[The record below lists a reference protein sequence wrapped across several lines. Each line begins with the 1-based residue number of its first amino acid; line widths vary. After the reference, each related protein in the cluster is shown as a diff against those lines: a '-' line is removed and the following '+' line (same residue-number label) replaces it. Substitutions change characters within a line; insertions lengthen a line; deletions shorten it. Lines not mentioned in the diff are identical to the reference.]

1 VPDCDI
7 ILRMPSRQ
15 ETARQKIK
23 MLRDMREQCHDGRL
37 SPGSFVP
44 SQREL
49 AERYQLSMPIVARVL
64 GELIDEGVLYTVPR
78 VGTFV
83 GRPRRDDAPIF
94 MLLFSCEPANSQH
107 HAQVRSGFEER
118 ISQLGGRSLLLT
130 QSQLA
135 RDDEPRQQ
143 PLNLPPLDG
152 VFEFDI
158 RGDAAPLLEAHHTLP
173 DARVRFGGCAEDSPF
188 NTVDFDHAGGG
199 RLAVGHLR
207 GFGHKSIAFLGLHAR
222 SDDDV
227 FPWSAAREVGWREMM
242 SAELSDAEVARLS
255 FHPRV
260 VGGIAHDKQ
269 IAAARQAARP
279 LINAA
284 QARRVSAVVAVNS
297 LAAQGLLMALQE
309 SQMPV
314 EHWPALVCFDDF
326 VDSGGYVLSSLRLP
340 WEEIGRVAAELL
352 WERQRNPG
360 GPAQR
365 RLVPM
370 RLISRLSCQPAW
382 SLLPG
387 VAALAGEPSRIG

>member
-1 VPDCDI
+1 
-7 ILRMPSRQ
+7 M
-15 ETARQKIK
+15 
-23 MLRDMREQCHDGRL
+23 MLREMREQCRDGRL
-37 SPGSFVP
+37 APGAFVP

-64 GELIDEGVLYTVPR
+64 SELIEEGVLYTVPR

-94 MLLFSCEPANSQH
+94 MLLLSCEPASSQH
-107 HAQVRSGFEER
+107 HAQVRTGFEER
-118 ISQLGGRSLLLT
+118 ISQLGGRSLLIT

-135 RDDEPRQQ
+135 RNDESRLQ
-143 PLNLPPLDG
+143 PQNLPPLNG

-158 RGDAAPLLEAHHTLP
+158 LGTKAPPFDAHHTP
-173 DARVRFGGCAEDSPF
+173 PGARVRFGECAKDSPF
-188 NTVDFDHAGGG
+188 DTVDFDHAGGG

-207 GFGHKSIAFLGLHAR
+207 GFGHKHIAFLGLH
-222 SDDDV
+222 SGSNDDV
-227 FPWSAAREVGWREMM
+227 FPWSAAREVGWRETM
-242 SAELSDAEVARLS
+242 SDELGDAEVARLS
-255 FHPRV
+255 FHPRI
-260 VGGIAHDKQ
+260 VGGIAHDEQ
-269 IAAARQAARP
+269 IAAARQAAQP

-284 QARRVSAVVAVNS
+284 QARRVSAIVAVNS
-297 LAAQGLLMALQE
+297 LAAQGLLLALQE
-309 SQMPV
+309 SHLSP
-314 EHWPALVCFDDF
+314 EYWPAIVCFDDF

-360 GPAQR
+360 GPTQR